1 MNRTGIYVHDLK
13 SGRDYKVLDK
23 KFNYSYSDGDISYRW
38 SPDGKWILADYIG
51 HGGWQHPDCAMVKAD
66 GSGEIVNLTESGY
79 SEGSGKFV
87 MKGKAVL
94 FSSDRAGYRS
104 HGSWGAERDY
114 T

>member
-1 MNRTGIYVHDLK
+1 MTTRSLT
-13 SGRDYKVLDK
+13 K

-87 MKGKAVL
+87 MKGKA
-94 FSSDRAGYRS
+94 SSSPLTVQVTAATVAGVQS
-104 HGSWGAERDY
+104 V
-114 T
+114 TTT